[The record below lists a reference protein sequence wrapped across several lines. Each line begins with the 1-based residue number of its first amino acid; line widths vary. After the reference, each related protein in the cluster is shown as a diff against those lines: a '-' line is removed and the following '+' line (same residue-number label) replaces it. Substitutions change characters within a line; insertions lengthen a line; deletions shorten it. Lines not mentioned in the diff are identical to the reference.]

1 MAILELN
8 GTNPYTSK
16 SAVTV
21 IIDLRA
27 KTIKRIVEVPMTDGH
42 STVIETQDNMVLFG
56 AFGEKQAGLF
66 IYNSATGKASLS
78 LSTIGNLSFL
88 HLFGK

>member
-1 MAILELN
+1 
-8 GTNPYTSK
+8 
-16 SAVTV
+16 
-21 IIDLRA
+21 
-27 KTIKRIVEVPMTDGH
+27 MTDGH